1 VIVVTGSNKAIMGSV
16 SLSSAVG
23 IFGMSGGRVDDPHR
37 LVFVVNHVPY
47 AASAGDLILPLFEVV
62 AVVSVC

>member
-1 VIVVTGSNKAIMGSV
+1 
-16 SLSSAVG
+16 
-23 IFGMSGGRVDDPHR
+23 